1 MLDFFG
7 NDITAVWIDLDDT
20 IIDFKANSR
29 NALARLYLDENLDSL
44 FESENDWINLYE
56 CHNYELWR
64 LYAEGEIDQPT
75 LRMER
80 FRRPLCER
88 GASDIIARQ
97 LSSHLDTVYL
107 DRLAEGTILID
118 GALELLDYIRMSG
131 VKTGILS
138 NGFRDVQH
146 RKIRNAG
153 LEPYFDFVVLSD
165 DAGFTKPDPKI
176 FEYAMAVGGETDP
189 GSQLMIG
196 DNRQTDICGAM
207 GAGWNAI
214 MLDRSLPLM
223 STSGRGHYVVSS
235 LGYIPRIL
243 TPLSYDRQ

>member
-7 NDITAVWIDLDDT
+7 NRITAVWIDLDDT

-29 NALARLYLDENLDSL
+29 NALARIYLDEKLDDF
-44 FESENDWINLYE
+44 FESDNDWICLYE
-56 CHNYELWR
+56 RHNYELWR
-64 LYAEGEIDQPT
+64 LYAEGEIDQPM

-80 FRRPLCER
+80 FRRPLCEC
-88 GASDIIARQ
+88 GMSDATARQ

-118 GALELLDYIRMSG
+118 GALELLDYLRMTE

-138 NGFRDVQH
+138 NGFKDVQH
-146 RKIRNAG
+146 RKIRSSG
-153 LEPYFDFVVLSD
+153 LERYFDYVVLSD

-176 FEYAMAVGGETDP
+176 FEYAMFIAGETDP
-189 GSQLMIG
+189 RSQLMIG
-196 DNRQTDICGAM
+196 DNRQTDICGAV

-214 MLDRSLPLM
+214 MFDSSLPLM
-223 STSGRGHYVVSS
+223 STSGRGHHIVSS
-235 LGYIPRIL
+235 LSYIPRIL
-243 TPLSYDRQ
+243 THHSDAL